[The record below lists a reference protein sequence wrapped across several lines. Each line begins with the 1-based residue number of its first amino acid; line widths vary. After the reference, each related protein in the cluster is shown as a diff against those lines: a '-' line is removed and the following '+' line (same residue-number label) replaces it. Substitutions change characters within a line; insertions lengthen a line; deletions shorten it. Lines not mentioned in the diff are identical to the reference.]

1 MRYMKKLTAAII
13 SVSLCVTNLV
23 AFAEVS
29 DKQTIQDYFETKSSD
44 DRETTEIIVSFS
56 GDIKSDNINSIDSI
70 IQDGLKISSDKEM
83 EIGDISKPAEPVTK
97 IDTSLEKVL
106 DENTVLIKTNDVETT
121 LQALKSNE
129 NVVYA
134 QPNYRLYTAS
144 EDALNSKLWAMEN
157 KGQIING
164 TQGNEKADLN
174 IQAAWDITRG
184 SEDVVVAV
192 LDTGIDI
199 THPAL
204 AGSIW
209 VNADEQSNGS
219 DSDGNGYIDDI
230 NGWNFVN
237 NDSSVFDKAEI
248 DEHGTHMAGIIA
260 ANGQNGV
267 YGVAPN
273 VKIMPLKVMENDS
286 GYTSDIIEAI
296 SYAEANGAKIVNCS
310 FAGLDYNPALED
322 AISKS
327 DMLFVTAAGNF
338 ATSTDNLVAFP
349 ACYDC
354 KNIISVGASDN
365 TGSIAALS
373 SHGDLVNVYAPGT
386 GIYSTLPDEQYD
398 FKDGTSCSAAYVSGI
413 AALLYSEYPELT
425 AEQAKEAI
433 CTKPNG
439 DEMQILSNSET
450 QLDAKAI
457 LQFDLDH
464 AISSFR
470 DFIPLDSDNSN
481 KQNAYCFSF
490 TEENGIKCKIDMS
503 GEFAG
508 RLTISAAIK
517 SDEDTTV
524 FQSDISDSNTVIA
537 VNNIEDNTE
546 YNFVLTVN
554 NEVYNGKLMRCLSDD
569 NYYYAEYYNIVK
581 NTEDDNPSLMT
592 ADVSLQ
598 ASKNEGEPNNSMG
611 SALTVNSDDTVA
623 GTLSSAS
630 DVDWFKVKFSSNGV
644 ANFWLGNV
652 PANCN
657 YQLELYNASG
667 TNIAGS
673 YNGDGQQEL
682 ISFYGVSANVWYY
695 VKIYSAKGS
704 STTSSYTFRTKWYP
718 PKDSY
723 ESNDTF
729 ASATSLTLNRSK
741 TATINHPDDVD
752 FYKFTISGENYVDVL
767 LSGIPSGCVYDM
779 AVYNGRGDSYLLTT
793 VTGSGT
799 TREYT
804 ATLNS
809 GTYYVK
815 IYSRNQST
823 YGSSKYTIKA
833 CASATRNL
841 TLDTSK
847 SDSFSGTDRTTY
859 LFSVSQNTGVRFVL
873 SGYSSSTMI
882 AMALYKKTTSG
893 WTLIAAGN
901 GKLTASIEN
910 GNYRLTL
917 MRANG
922 TANSYT
928 ITSTTTTTAK
938 EADITL
944 SNFPAAM
951 NSGDTKAASVTVT
964 NNGMNTWTRADGY
977 KLSGLS
983 DTPSFTNSEFTLT
996 SSDTIQYGQSK
1007 TFSVNL
1013 TAPSVSAVQ
1022 DYTLAFR
1029 MKQNSS
1035 YFNYKSDNKVI
1046 TVTGNIESI
1055 SAGNTRAISGVTAK
1069 YYKLNVSSTANYV
1082 FRTMKYNTSCD
1093 TELYLYD
1100 SKMNQLAK
1108 NDDIYDGDVYSR
1120 NYYSKIE
1127 RSLSSGTYY
1136 ICVKKHS
1143 GGNVQCYLNVD
1154 TYAESNITSSAN
1166 VSNKYEGY
1174 FKYTVSTAGTYMF
1187 STKRYSRNCDTYL
1200 ILLDANGNVVEKN
1213 NDSGTVYAKIETDLS
1228 KGTYYIRVSS
1238 NNYIVKGEDAKTY
1251 CTLTVGLQSTAPST
1265 SESASISI
1273 STPTTGSVIKT
1284 YNGNSIKISGSASN
1298 CSSVTVTVGD
1308 KTLSNVK
1315 LNGSKYEAYYTP
1327 TESGTYTI
1335 KVIGKA
1341 IWGSSP
1347 SAERTVT
1354 IAVND
1359 DSDNFNSSPTAINS
1373 GTERVAAI
1381 DYAGDV
1387 DCFSFTP
1394 KETGSYKIYSS
1405 GSVDLKGILYDNDKV
1420 TSIGTSYNAPESINF
1435 KLAKT
1440 LEENKTYYISVDAET
1455 SGATGKYS
1463 INIEKIDEPND
1474 TNLSEQWGILNI
1486 GQSYTI
1492 TDSAGNSKNIIG
1504 KVGSDINVLPVWEYT
1519 KGKGIKV
1526 GIVDTGTDISHN
1538 DLTGNISPTM
1548 PGYNFVYDSS
1558 LPLYVSDA
1566 HGTHVS
1572 GIAGA
1577 VGDNSLGVSGVAPEC
1592 QIVAMPILEMPFDAT
1607 KPQNNDIDT
1616 AFIDAINYAVDN
1628 DINIL
1633 NCSFEMWDYPE
1644 SSMVELKKTIVN
1656 ASNILFVCAAGN
1668 RSLDLTNNK
1677 KYYPVGFDTDN
1688 MIVVAAINSD
1698 GKFADTYSNYGGPTD
1713 VAAPGTAVYSTIP
1726 GGQYDYM
1733 TGTSMAAPH
1742 VSGTAALL
1750 MSYYPD
1756 LSVAEIKQRII
1767 SSNNVSYNETLD
1779 GKVASNGVLNAWY
1792 ALCNDAPAPRKSP
1805 KTETTLTVKND
1816 ILEHMNK
1823 ADDTQLTGKLYL
1835 NILDGYNLSDI
1846 ESAIGGSLTVIKEN
1860 KLTGSLLI
1868 DCGSA
1873 GAARD
1878 LTFRLNASEFVDYA
1892 EPVYKV
1898 FAAITK

>member
-1 MRYMKKLTAAII
+1 
-13 SVSLCVTNLV
+13 
-23 AFAEVS
+23 
-29 DKQTIQDYFETKSSD
+29 
-44 DRETTEIIVSFS
+44 
-56 GDIKSDNINSIDSI
+56 
-70 IQDGLKISSDKEM
+70 
-83 EIGDISKPAEPVTK
+83 
-97 IDTSLEKVL
+97 
-106 DENTVLIKTNDVETT
+106 
-121 LQALKSNE
+121 
-129 NVVYA
+129 
-134 QPNYRLYTAS
+134 
-144 EDALNSKLWAMEN
+144 
-157 KGQIING
+157 
-164 TQGNEKADLN
+164 
-174 IQAAWDITRG
+174 
-184 SEDVVVAV
+184 
-192 LDTGIDI
+192 
-199 THPAL
+199 
-204 AGSIW
+204 
-209 VNADEQSNGS
+209 
-219 DSDGNGYIDDI
+219 
-230 NGWNFVN
+230 
-237 NDSSVFDKAEI
+237 
-248 DEHGTHMAGIIA
+248 
-260 ANGQNGV
+260 
-267 YGVAPN
+267 
-273 VKIMPLKVMENDS
+273 
-286 GYTSDIIEAI
+286 
-296 SYAEANGAKIVNCS
+296 
-310 FAGLDYNPALED
+310 
-322 AISKS
+322 
-327 DMLFVTAAGNF
+327 
-338 ATSTDNLVAFP
+338 
-349 ACYDC
+349 
-354 KNIISVGASDN
+354 
-365 TGSIAALS
+365 
-373 SHGDLVNVYAPGT
+373 
-386 GIYSTLPDEQYD
+386 
-398 FKDGTSCSAAYVSGI
+398 
-413 AALLYSEYPELT
+413 
-425 AEQAKEAI
+425 
-433 CTKPNG
+433 
-439 DEMQILSNSET
+439 
-450 QLDAKAI
+450 
-457 LQFDLDH
+457 
-464 AISSFR
+464 
-470 DFIPLDSDNSN
+470 
-481 KQNAYCFSF
+481 
-490 TEENGIKCKIDMS
+490 
-503 GEFAG
+503 
-508 RLTISAAIK
+508 
-517 SDEDTTV
+517 
-524 FQSDISDSNTVIA
+524 
-537 VNNIEDNTE
+537 
-546 YNFVLTVN
+546 
-554 NEVYNGKLMRCLSDD
+554 
-569 NYYYAEYYNIVK
+569 
-581 NTEDDNPSLMT
+581 
-592 ADVSLQ
+592 
-598 ASKNEGEPNNSMG
+598 
-611 SALTVNSDDTVA
+611 
-623 GTLSSAS
+623 
-630 DVDWFKVKFSSNGV
+630 
-644 ANFWLGNV
+644 
-652 PANCN
+652 
-657 YQLELYNASG
+657 
-667 TNIAGS
+667 
-673 YNGDGQQEL
+673 
-682 ISFYGVSANVWYY
+682 
-695 VKIYSAKGS
+695 
-704 STTSSYTFRTKWYP
+704 
-718 PKDSY
+718 
-723 ESNDTF
+723 
-729 ASATSLTLNRSK
+729 
-741 TATINHPDDVD
+741 
-752 FYKFTISGENYVDVL
+752 
-767 LSGIPSGCVYDM
+767 
-779 AVYNGRGDSYLLTT
+779 
-793 VTGSGT
+793 
-799 TREYT
+799 
-804 ATLNS
+804 
-809 GTYYVK
+809 
-815 IYSRNQST
+815 
-823 YGSSKYTIKA
+823 
-833 CASATRNL
+833 
-841 TLDTSK
+841 
-847 SDSFSGTDRTTY
+847 
-859 LFSVSQNTGVRFVL
+859 
-873 SGYSSSTMI
+873 
-882 AMALYKKTTSG
+882 
-893 WTLIAAGN
+893 
-901 GKLTASIEN
+901 
-910 GNYRLTL
+910 
-917 MRANG
+917 
-922 TANSYT
+922 
-928 ITSTTTTTAK
+928 
-938 EADITL
+938 
-944 SNFPAAM
+944 
-951 NSGDTKAASVTVT
+951 
-964 NNGMNTWTRADGY
+964 
-977 KLSGLS
+977 
-983 DTPSFTNSEFTLT
+983 
-996 SSDTIQYGQSK
+996 
-1007 TFSVNL
+1007 
-1013 TAPSVSAVQ
+1013 
-1022 DYTLAFR
+1022 
-1029 MKQNSS
+1029 MKQNSTLFGTAS
-1035 YFNYKSDNKVI
+1035 ASKVI
-1046 TVTGNIESI
+1046 KVMPEYESI
-1055 SAGNTRAISGVTAK
+1055 SAGNTKTISGVTAK

-1298 CSSVTVTVGD
+1298 CSSVTVKVGD

-1335 KVIGKA
+1335 KVTGKA

-1420 TSIGTSYNAPESINF
+1420 TPIGTSYNAPESINF

-1440 LEENKTYYISVDAET
+1440 LEENKTYYISVDVET

-1463 INIEKIDEPND
+1463 INIEKIDEPDD
-1474 TNLSEQWGILNI
+1474 TLLSEQWGILNI

-1526 GIVDTGTDISHN
+1526 GIVDTGTDISHS

-1558 LPLYVSDA
+1558 SPLYVSDA

-1577 VGDNSLGVSGVAPEC
+1577 VGDNSLGVSGIAPEC

-1644 SSMVELKKTIVN
+1644 SSMVELKKTIIN